1 MLKKIS
7 ESQDTLMSELNKI
20 DEHNKKIEYTNT
32 ILHKQV
38 ETQSNEVKDVYN
50 DVVRKNNE
58 IAKMMGYI
66 ADGTL
71 SHSFNSRKQAMSSR
85 LVSDGYAVWR

>member
-1 MLKKIS
+1 
-7 ESQDTLMSELNKI
+7 MSELNKI

-58 IAKMMGYI
+58 II
-66 ADGTL
+66 VV
-71 SHSFNSRKQAMSSR
+71 R
-85 LVSDGYAVWR
+85 